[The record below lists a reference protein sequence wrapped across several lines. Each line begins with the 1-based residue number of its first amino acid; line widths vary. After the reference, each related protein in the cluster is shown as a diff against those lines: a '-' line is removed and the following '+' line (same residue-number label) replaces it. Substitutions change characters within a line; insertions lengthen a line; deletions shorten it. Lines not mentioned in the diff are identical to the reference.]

1 MARLKDY
8 FMASEHFAS
17 SVCMLCIIKN
27 EEKDATF
34 TKWPLFQSFECAVEQ
49 HCMGTPAMA
58 KPHRA

>member
-1 MARLKDY
+1 
-8 FMASEHFAS
+8 MASEHFAS